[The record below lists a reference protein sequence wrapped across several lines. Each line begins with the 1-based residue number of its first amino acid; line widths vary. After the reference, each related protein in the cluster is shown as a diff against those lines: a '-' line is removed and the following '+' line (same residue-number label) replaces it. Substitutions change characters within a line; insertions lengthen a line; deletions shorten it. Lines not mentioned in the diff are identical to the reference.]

1 MPTGLFDLH
10 NKTTLITGGSRGLGL
25 ALATGLAQ
33 QGCDVVLVARDQ
45 DRLTRAADKIK
56 TETGRRVWTFT
67 RDMQDTDNLE
77 PFLAEVATETD
88 GIDVLINCAGINLRA
103 PSEEMPLATWNEV
116 IQINLTAAFA
126 LSQAYCNQRRG
137 AAQPGKIIN
146 IASLACH
153 GARPTV
159 APYNASKAGLLML
172 TRTLGVEWAKYNINV
187 NAIGPGY
194 FQTEMTQPLADDP
207 EFDRWVCAR
216 TPMARWGDPKDLVG
230 AAIFLA
236 SAASDFVTGQIVYV
250 DGGWT
255 AAL

>member
-1 MPTGLFDLH
+1 MSTELFDLC
-10 NKTTLITGGSRGLGL
+10 NKKTLITGGSRGIGL

-33 QGCDVVLVARDQ
+33 QGSDVVLVARDQ
-45 DRLTRAADKIK
+45 DRLTSAADQIK
-56 TETGRRVWTFT
+56 TETDRRVWAFSH
-67 RDMQDTDNLE
+67 DLHDTENLA
-77 PFLAEVATETD
+77 PFLADVTAETD
-88 GIDVLINCAGINLRA
+88 GIDILINCAGINLRGPA
-103 PSEEMPLATWNEV
+103 EEMPLATWNEV

-126 LSQAYCNQRRG
+126 LSQAYCNQRR
-137 AAQPGKIIN
+137 AAALPGKIIN
-146 IASLACH
+146 IASLACT
-153 GARPTV
+153 GARPTI
-159 APYNASKAGLLML
+159 APYNTSKAGLLML
-172 TRTLGVEWAKYNINV
+172 TKSLAVDWAKYHINV

-194 FQTEMTQPLADDP
+194 FQTEMTQPLVDDP